1 MFNNLEGVVHELT
14 ASVVFMKNLEPLPPW
29 LLLLS
34 QPLGSGRDGTGA
46 QRIFVTYLDDLCVY
60 TGKTLSSVGYFSL
73 KKGQTFLFSPTLFSE
88 SIHLICSSDH
98 PSQKLQKDTPESPY
112 RAVRPLG

>member
-1 MFNNLEGVVHELT
+1 MVTIALST
-14 ASVVFMKNLEPLPPW
+14 AR
-29 LLLLS
+29 
-34 QPLGSGRDGTGA
+34 QRTGRDKRSTH
-46 QRIFVTYLDDLCVY
+46 ICNVPYDLCVY

>member
-34 QPLGSGRDGTGA
+34 QPLGSGRDGTSA

-60 TGKTLSSVGYFSL
+60 TDKTLSSVGYFSL
-73 KKGQTFLFSPTLFSE
+73 KKRTNVSLQ
-88 SIHLICSSDH
+88 
-98 PSQKLQKDTPESPY
+98 PSVIL
-112 RAVRPLG
+112 

>member
-14 ASVVFMKNLEPLPPW
+14 ASVVFMMNLEPLPPW

-34 QPLGSGRDGTGA
+34 QPLGSGRDGTNA

-73 KKGQTFLFSPTLFSE
+73 KKGTNVS
-88 SIHLICSSDH
+88 
-98 PSQKLQKDTPESPY
+98 LQPN
-112 RAVRPLG
+112 VIF